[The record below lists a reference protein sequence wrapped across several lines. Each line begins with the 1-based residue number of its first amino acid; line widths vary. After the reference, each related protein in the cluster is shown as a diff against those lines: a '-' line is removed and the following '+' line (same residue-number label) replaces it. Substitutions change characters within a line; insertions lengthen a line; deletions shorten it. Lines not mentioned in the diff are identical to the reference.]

1 MNPHQQLSVSPWAA
15 VGSVWRNRG
24 LIHQMTRREILGRYR
39 GSVMGLTWSFFNPI
53 LMLAVYT
60 FVFSVVFKARW
71 GVGTEETKTQF
82 AIVLFVGMN
91 IFGLFAETLNRA
103 PTLITSNTNY
113 VKKVI
118 FPLEV
123 LPVVALGAA
132 LFHTLIGV
140 MVLMAALT
148 ITQGSIP
155 ASALALPLIM
165 VPLLLFSLGLGWIFS
180 SLGVYVRDVAQTVG
194 IATTVIMF
202 LSPVFYSVHALP
214 EGYRKVLLF
223 NPLTFIIE
231 QARAAVVFGHWP
243 DWLLLAAYTLGSA
256 VVAWLGYWWFQKT
269 RRGFADVL

>member
-1 MNPHQQLSVSPWAA
+1 
-15 VGSVWRNRG
+15 
-24 LIHQMTRREILGRYR
+24 
-39 GSVMGLTWSFFNPI
+39 MGLTWSFFNPI

-71 GVGTEETKTQF
+71 GTGGEETKTQF
-82 AIVLFVGMN
+82 AIILFVGMN

-103 PTLITSNTNY
+103 PTLVTANANY

-123 LPVVALGAA
+123 LPVVAIGAA

-140 MVLMAALT
+140 AVLLIALVLMT
-148 ITQGSIP
+148 GSIP
-155 ASALALPLIM
+155 ATALALPLVM
-165 VPLLLFSLGLGWIFS
+165 VPLLLLSLGLGWILS

-202 LSPVFYSVHALP
+202 LSPVFYSVNALP
-214 EGYRKVLLF
+214 EGYRKILML

-231 QARAAVVFGHWP
+231 QARATVIFGKWP
-243 DWLLLAAYTLGSA
+243 NLPALSLHILGGL
-256 VVAWLGYWWFQKT
+256 VVAWAGYWWFQKT

>member
-1 MNPHQQLSVSPWAA
+1 MNPHQPLAVSPWAIA
-15 VGSVWRNRG
+15 RSVWRNRG

-39 GSVMGLTWSFFNPI
+39 GSIMGLTWSFFNPI

-60 FVFSVVFKARW
+60 FVFSVVFKAKW
-71 GVGTEETKTQF
+71 GVGTEESKAQF

-91 IFGLFAETLNRA
+91 MFGLFAETLNRA
-103 PTLITSNTNY
+103 PTLITSNVNY

-123 LPVVALGAA
+123 LPVVAVGAA

-140 MVLMAALT
+140 MVLMAALL

-155 ASALALPLIM
+155 SSALALPLVMI
-165 VPLLLFSLGLGWIFS
+165 PLLLFSLGLGWMFS

-202 LSPVFYSVHALP
+202 LSPVFYSVQSLP
-214 EGYRKVLLF
+214 EGYRKVLMF

-231 QARAAVVFGHWP
+231 QARAAVVFGLWP
-243 DWLLLAAYTLGSA
+243 DWLLLALYTVGSA
-256 VVAWLGYWWFQKT
+256 AVAWIGYWWFQKT

>member
-1 MNPHQQLSVSPWAA
+1 
-15 VGSVWRNRG
+15 
-24 LIHQMTRREILGRYR
+24 MTRREILGRYR

-60 FVFSVVFKARW
+60 FVFSVVFKAKW
-71 GVGTEETKTQF
+71 GVGTEESKAQF

-91 IFGLFAETLNRA
+91 MFGLFAETLNRA
-103 PTLITSNTNY
+103 PTLITSNVNY

-123 LPVVALGAA
+123 LPVVAVGAA

-140 MVLMAALT
+140 MVLMAALLL
-148 ITQGSIP
+148 TQGNIP
-155 ASALALPLIM
+155 LSALALPLVMI
-165 VPLLLFSLGLGWIFS
+165 PLLLFSLGLGWIFS

-202 LSPVFYSVHALP
+202 LSPVFYSVQSLP
-214 EGYRKVLLF
+214 EGYRKVLMF

-231 QARAAVVFGHWP
+231 QARAAVVFGQWP
-243 DWLLLAAYTLGSA
+243 DWVLLALYTLGSA
-256 VVAWLGYWWFQKT
+256 AVAWAGYWWFQKT

>member
-1 MNPHQQLSVSPWAA
+1 
-15 VGSVWRNRG
+15 
-24 LIHQMTRREILGRYR
+24 
-39 GSVMGLTWSFFNPI
+39 MGLTWSFFNPI

-103 PTLITSNTNY
+103 PTLITSNANY

-140 MVLMAALT
+140 MVLIAALA

-214 EGYRKVLLF
+214 EAYRKVLLF

-231 QARAAVVFGHWP
+231 QARSAVVFGHWP
-243 DWLLLAAYTLGSA
+243 DWLHLLIYTAGSG

>member
-1 MNPHQQLSVSPWAA
+1 
-15 VGSVWRNRG
+15 
-24 LIHQMTRREILGRYR
+24 
-39 GSVMGLTWSFFNPI
+39 MGLTWSFFNPI

-71 GVGTEETKTQF
+71 GTGGEETKTQF
-82 AIVLFVGMN
+82 AIILFVGMN

-103 PTLITSNTNY
+103 PTLVTANANY

-123 LPVVALGAA
+123 LPVVAIGAA

-140 MVLMAALT
+140 AVLLIALVLMT
-148 ITQGSIP
+148 GSIP
-155 ASALALPLIM
+155 ATALALPLVM
-165 VPLLLFSLGLGWIFS
+165 VPLLLLSLGLGWILS

-202 LSPVFYSVHALP
+202 LSPVFYSVNALP
-214 EGYRKVLLF
+214 EGYRKILML

-231 QARAAVVFGHWP
+231 QARATVIFWKMAESTGPESPYSWRSGSRMG
-243 DWLLLAAYTLGSA
+243 WLL
-256 VVAWLGYWWFQKT
+256 VVPEDSSG
-269 RRGFADVL
+269 VC